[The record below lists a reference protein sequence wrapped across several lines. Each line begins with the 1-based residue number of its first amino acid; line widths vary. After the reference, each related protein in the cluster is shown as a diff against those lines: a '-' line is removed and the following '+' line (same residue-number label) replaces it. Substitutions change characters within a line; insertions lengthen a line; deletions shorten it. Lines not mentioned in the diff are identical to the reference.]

1 MFIYSVYIKNFK
13 NNKWSTQ
20 WCLCIAFSLEL
31 GEEGGLA
38 GGDLGLALLEGE
50 FGQIPALLGCLLLA
64 FNLLVGGIGADGGVG
79 FLVDLLQLKLCTEI
93 G

>member
-1 MFIYSVYIKNFK
+1 M
-13 NNKWSTQ
+13 Q

-50 FGQIPALLGCLLLA
+50 FGQIPAFLGCLLLA
-64 FNLLVGGIGADGGVG
+64 LNPLVGGIGTDGGVS
-79 FLVDLLQLKLCTEI
+79 FLVDLLQLKVHTKI
-93 G
+93 VRISSR